1 MFCFIRGDSFP
12 MKFRIVDANDVS
24 IDKTGLSSLF
34 LTCRKKNTKL
44 SQILF
49 QKKIEDFI
57 YDNEDGFYYIMIN
70 PEDTRSLKYGLYNFD
85 IQATFTDGY
94 VKSLKSSFQLTQEDT
109 IFEGE

>member
-1 MFCFIRGDSFP
+1 
-12 MKFRIVDANDVS
+12 
-24 IDKTGLSSLF
+24 
-34 LTCRKKNTKL
+34 
-44 SQILF
+44 
-49 QKKIEDFI
+49 
-57 YDNEDGFYYIMIN
+57 MIN